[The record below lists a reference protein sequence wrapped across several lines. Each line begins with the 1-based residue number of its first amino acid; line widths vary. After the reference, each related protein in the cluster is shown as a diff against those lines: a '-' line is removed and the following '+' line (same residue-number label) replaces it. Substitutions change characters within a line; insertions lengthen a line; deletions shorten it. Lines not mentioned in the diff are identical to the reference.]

1 MVESAEQIGIAP
13 PLKLEYVHN
22 AVNQNYPI
30 EHVQIVGTIK
40 DAQLF
45 QLRPIKPPPL

>member
-30 EHVQIVGTIK
+30 EHAQTVATIK
-40 DAQLF
+40 DALSF
-45 QLRPIKPPPL
+45 QLNRVKIFP